1 MRCTKVTLLIMATGI
16 LISWYV
22 SGDFAYTRCLW
33 CWTVYFVIVSLLV
46 DRARRK
52 LANSLNTSDNLPR
65 NGAPNRRPGNR
76 VPPPSR
82 PPITNSGKT
91 NAPKPTPQPRPIPV
105 PPNRHSN
112 TGVRKTGITHQAAT
126 KPTTPPQQPVAKQT
140 NLDKSSAAYPQ
151 DNDIEFF
158 ADKHVYLYKG
168 AIQLTPVG
176 KIIDLFFKPFD
187 SEKWSQ
193 IKASQNGISQQ
204 AQLEI
209 WDNKGEKSRQVG
221 TFLHLQIQR
230 YLTQHAAPELL
241 YNYTYNGKEL
251 RVAETIDIST
261 EWGFFL
267 DFLAKENVI
276 PFRCEWHVCD
286 PALRI
291 AGTIDLLC
299 RNGNSFDLYDW
310 KRSDKISKYDTA
322 WNYGI
327 NGLGSVPDTKY
338 YHYCLQQ
345 NLYKYILEKNYGV
358 KIGKMYLVVLHP
370 TEYSY
375 RKIPVPEMAKEVN
388 IIIDY
393 MTTKHKRSR

>member
-1 MRCTKVTLLIMATGI
+1 MATGI

-22 SGDFAYTRCLW
+22 SGDFAYTQFLW
-33 CWTVYFVIVSLLV
+33 YCTVYFVIVSLLV

-52 LANSLNTSDNLPR
+52 LADSLNTSNNFPR
-65 NGAPNRRPGNR
+65 NRTPNHRLGNR
-76 VPPPSR
+76 VPPPSI
-82 PPITNSGKT
+82 PDIPNPSNT
-91 NAPKPTPQPRPIPV
+91 NAQKPTPPPRPIPV
-105 PPNRHSN
+105 PPNRNSN
-112 TGVRKTGITHQAAT
+112 TGVGETGTTHQAVT
-126 KPTTPPQQPVAKQT
+126 KPTRPPQLPVTKQV
-140 NLDKSSAAYPQ
+140 NLDKSSVSYPQ

-168 AIQLTPVG
+168 TIRLTPVS
-176 KIIDLFFKPFD
+176 KIIDLFFRPFD

-230 YLTQHAAPELL
+230 YLTQHAVPKLQ
-241 YNYTYNGKEL
+241 YYYSYHGKEL
-251 RVAETIDIST
+251 SVAETIDIST

-286 PALRI
+286 PALQI
-291 AGTIDLLC
+291 AGTIDLVC

-310 KRSDKISKYDTA
+310 KRSDKISKYDKV
-322 WNYGI
+322 WDYGI
-327 NGLGSVPDTKY
+327 NGLSSVPDTKY
-338 YHYCLQQ
+338 YRYCLQQ

-358 KIGKMYLVVLHP
+358 KIGKMYLIVLHP
-370 TEYSY
+370 TEHSY
-375 RKIPVPEMAKEVN
+375 RKVPVPEMTKEVKV
-388 IIIDY
+388 IIDY
-393 MTTKHKRSR
+393 LTTKFVRR